1 MFCKYIMLQQ
11 EFKYEMFHLISLRQ
25 KWRLSA
31 SVADVQFC

>member
-1 MFCKYIMLQQ
+1 MFCKYITLQQ
-11 EFKYEMFHLISLRQ
+11 EFKYEMFHLIALRQ